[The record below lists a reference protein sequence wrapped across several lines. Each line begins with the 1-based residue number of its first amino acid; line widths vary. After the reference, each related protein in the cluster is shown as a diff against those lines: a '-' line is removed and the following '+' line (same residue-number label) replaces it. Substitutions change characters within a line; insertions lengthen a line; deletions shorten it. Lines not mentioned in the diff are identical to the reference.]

1 MIVGIFNNKG
11 GVGKTTYMYHL
22 AHAIARH
29 KKTVLMVDCDPQ
41 CNLTAYALEDAAVE
55 RTWHPER
62 GNSIFLA
69 VEPLYESMGDIRDR
83 RPLQPRRDYPNLW
96 LVPGDPKLSEF
107 EDTLGNTWTG
117 AKGGDRSDVRKQ
129 SGIFRFVKSAE
140 QKIGA
145 DFTFLDLGPNL
156 GSLNRTVL
164 SSCDFFLVPVAP
176 DLFSIRATEN
186 LGQKLVKWRNEWDQI
201 RKASVKHDLSLPMGT
216 PKFLGYV
223 TQQHNLRNNEAGM
236 TRGWEIF
243 GSRIE
248 AAVISNIVN
257 RLDPL
262 DQTVTWEDEGYN
274 LGEIPNLHSLI
285 PYSQAAHKPIFDCDA
300 RDGLRG
306 AHVSKA
312 RDTISLFEPMANTLL
327 GLVET

>member
-22 AHAIARH
+22 AHVIARQG
-29 KKTVLMVDCDPQ
+29 KTVLMVDCDPQ
-41 CNLTAYALEDAAVE
+41 CNLTAYALEDAAIE
-55 RTWHPER
+55 RSWHPER

-69 VEPLYESMGDIRDR
+69 VELLYESMGDVRDR

-140 QKIGA
+140 QKVGA

-201 RKASVKHDLSLPMGT
+201 RKAAADHDLLLPMGT

-236 TRGWEIF
+236 TKGWEIF

-248 AAVISNIVN
+248 DAVSHNIVDK
-257 RLDPL
+257 LAPL
-262 DQTVTWEDEGYN
+262 GQTITWEDGGYS

-285 PYSQAAHKPIFDCDA
+285 PYSQAAHKPIFDCNA
-300 RDGLRG
+300 QDGLRG

-312 RDTISLFEPMANTLL
+312 HDAISLFEPMAYTLL
-327 GLVET
+327 GLV